1 MIPLDPIHEVESD
14 VDMSVVEDTDT
25 FDVPASASNP
35 AGTSL
40 PEFPSVVVRNTPNF
54 RKYMSLSLG

>member
-35 AGTSL
+35 AGKSL
-40 PEFPSVVVRNTPNF
+40 PEFPSVVVKNTPIF
-54 RKYMSLSLG
+54 